1 MRLRFTT
8 LADRLD
14 GIAVAAG
21 RIAAWAAVAMVAVI
35 MFDVITRRFL
45 VLGSTKLQDLEWHL
59 HAILFLMTLGYAYA
73 SGAHVRIDV
82 VHARLS
88 PRAQAWVELIGTLV
102 LLIPFCLVV
111 LWYGGNFVERSFAMN
126 ESSSTQTGLPYR
138 WFIKA
143 FLLGGFAMLLVAAL
157 GSVARQIATL
167 RGEVRPVPIPES
179 TAP

>member
-1 MRLRFTT
+1 MSGRFTT

-21 RIAAWAAVAMVAVI
+21 RIAGWAAVVMVIVI

-59 HAILFLMTLGYAYA
+59 HAILFLMTLGFAYVR
-73 SGAHVRIDV
+73 GGHVRIDV

-88 PRAQAWVELIGTLV
+88 PRSQAWIELIGTIT

-111 LWYGGNFVERSFAMN
+111 LWYGADFIERSFAMN

-138 WFIKA
+138 WIIKS
-143 FLLGGFAMLLVAAL
+143 FLFGGFAMLLIAAL
-157 GSVARQIATL
+157 GSAARQIATL
-167 RGEVRPVPIPES
+167 RGEISASPIHES